1 MKSINDYKKLIA
13 IARTEKIQIV
23 SSIVIIGFVLAV
35 FYNYFMG
42 SYLEYGYPLNTFLV
56 NPEDKFAD
64 FLKPLNCGKTLSPY
78 LRRGVEN
85 TCMPI
90 SVVYYPFGEL
100 FFYPFSKI
108 PGKSLWIFLGIFLIG
123 WFVFIVKN
131 FAQNEKS
138 ANLRDLFIISLISYP
153 FLFTLD
159 RANLESYV
167 FLLVAGFCYFYN
179 SANKYISL
187 LACISLSLA
196 IAIKPFP
203 AFFLLL
209 LVKEKKWKNILF
221 IIASSIIVNIASAL
235 YLKDGIWAN
244 FLGVINSQKEFISD
258 YVVGNMGWYYGHSIL
273 GLLKC
278 IFSAILYFC
287 ASIGLLKKADII
299 MIVHNWPRELFTVSS
314 IISVIIILFV
324 TWYILFKE
332 KEFWKIVA
340 LIVFIMLLTPLAS
353 ADYRLLYI
361 FLPMAFFVN
370 SLQKTKYDSFYTVL
384 FGLLLVPKSY
394 MFHTTKESLV
404 LLGVLVEPLLMIFF
418 AYLIIK
424 DGLKSKS
431 EKINVYENLN

>member
-1 MKSINDYKKLIA
+1 M
-13 IARTEKIQIV
+13 
-23 SSIVIIGFVLAV
+23 
-35 FYNYFMG
+35 
-42 SYLEYGYPLNTFLV
+42 
-56 NPEDKFAD
+56 
-64 FLKPLNCGKTLSPY
+64 
-78 LRRGVEN
+78 
-85 TCMPI
+85 
-90 SVVYYPFGEL
+90 
-100 FFYPFSKI
+100 
-108 PGKSLWIFLGIFLIG
+108 
-123 WFVFIVKN
+123 
-131 FAQNEKS
+131 
-138 ANLRDLFIISLISYP
+138 
-153 FLFTLD
+153 D

-167 FLLVAGFCYFYN
+167 FLFVAGFCYFY
-179 SANKYISL
+179 SSVNKYISL

-278 IFSAILYFC
+278 IFGAILYFC

>member
-1 MKSINDYKKLIA
+1 MYFPNEYNDCEAGKIENNRIKEELLKKYSAKPASKRVNYIINGFLNPFYCPFN
-13 IARTEKIQIV
+13 
-23 SSIVIIGFVLAV
+23 SIVDKNLKEEKPFFVLRNLRFLTKLKTYFFDQNKVNKDKFIAELKSTVVNFDEILNNSYINVRLSAFERGTIATYSQIYAHNDEENVESIDLNVFKQVMSSLKKIEKSDEKEFYEISDEKFFKLHLDELKKKNPNENLIGFVINSK
-35 FYNYFMG
+35 F
-42 SYLEYGYPLNTFLV
+42 SLV
-56 NPEDKFAD
+56 NGQCNA
-64 FLKPLNCGKTLSPY
+64 NAAIRT
-78 LRRGVEN
+78 N
-85 TCMPI
+85 
-90 SVVYYPFGEL
+90 
-100 FFYPFSKI
+100 FFI
-108 PGKSLWIFLGIFLIG
+108 
-123 WFVFIVKN
+123 
-131 FAQNEKS
+131 
-138 ANLRDLFIISLISYP
+138 D
-153 FLFTLD
+153 T
-159 RANLESYV
+159 
-167 FLLVAGFCYFYN
+167 
-179 SANKYISL
+179 
-187 LACISLSLA
+187 
-196 IAIKPFP
+196 
-203 AFFLLL
+203 
-209 LVKEKKWKNILF
+209 
-221 IIASSIIVNIASAL
+221 
-235 YLKDGIWAN
+235 
-244 FLGVINSQKEFISD
+244 
-258 YVVGNMGWYYGHSIL
+258 
-273 GLLKC
+273 
-278 IFSAILYFC
+278 
-287 ASIGLLKKADII
+287 LLKKADII